1 MNFIKNIWSDIKEQ
15 PMLSGVS
22 IIGTALAIFLI
33 MVVVMLQEVKVAPFA
48 PESNRERLLYADYA
62 SIYNLKDGPD
72 WNSNGGMSVEL
83 AERLYKDLT
92 TAEAVSIYVNDTQSS
107 SASLPGQPSVTVDT
121 RLCDADFFK
130 VFDYTFISGA
140 PFSRSD
146 SESGIKKAV
155 ITDGLARKIFG
166 RTDVVGEELMLFRV
180 PYVVCGVVKNVSTV
194 ATKAYADA
202 WIPYSTSWMASSKW
216 NEHMGMMSVVILAKD
231 GVEHSEVKEECNNFF
246 NKTND
251 EIEAGGWRLIQRD
264 RPYDQETQV
273 CGSSSNR
280 TPDLNS
286 ERKERIILLSILL
299 IVPAINLSCM
309 THSRLSQRR
318 SEVGVKRA
326 FGATRGMILNEVLAE
341 NMVVTLVAGVIG
353 FMLSIGFAYMFSS
366 ELFTRSFVTL
376 SNEPTI
382 ELSMLVHASTFLWV
396 LIFCFLLN
404 VLSAGLPAWQAS
416 RVNVV
421 NAIKG

>member
-1 MNFIKNIWSDIKEQ
+1 MVQ
-15 PMLSGVS
+15 VL
-22 IIGTALAIFLI
+22 IG
-33 MVVVMLQEVKVAPFA
+33 
-48 PESNRERLLYADYA
+48 
-62 SIYNLKDGPD
+62 
-72 WNSNGGMSVEL
+72 
-83 AERLYKDLT
+83 
-92 TAEAVSIYVNDTQSS
+92 
-107 SASLPGQPSVTVDT
+107 
-121 RLCDADFFK
+121 
-130 VFDYTFISGA
+130 
-140 PFSRSD
+140 
-146 SESGIKKAV
+146 
-155 ITDGLARKIFG
+155 
-166 RTDVVGEELMLFRV
+166 
-180 PYVVCGVVKNVSTV
+180 
-194 ATKAYADA
+194 
-202 WIPYSTSWMASSKW
+202 
-216 NEHMGMMSVVILAKD
+216 
-231 GVEHSEVKEECNNFF
+231 
-246 NKTND
+246 
-251 EIEAGGWRLIQRD
+251 
-264 RPYDQETQV
+264 
-273 CGSSSNR
+273 

-353 FMLSIGFAYMFSS
+353 FMFSIGFAYMFSS